1 MKCVVI
7 ACLLSLSLGS
17 VYFSEEFDDS
27 WTSRWVQST
36 KADYGKFELSA
47 GSWYVDPVADRGIR
61 TPTNSRSYA
70 LSAAFPTFSNANK
83 DLVVQFS
90 LKNEQNLDCGGGY
103 IKILPEGFDQ
113 PSFSG
118 ETPYLIMFGPDQCGS
133 ERRTHVL
140 LPHNGKNFI
149 NNKRIKCESD
159 NFSHLYTLVISSDN
173 TFKVLI
179 DNSEVTSGKIE
190 EYFDILPPKEID
202 DPSAKKPEDW
212 VDNPTIADV
221 NDVKPDG
228 WDDVPEFVT
237 DDSATKPE
245 DWSDETD
252 GEWKAPRRRNPE
264 YKGEWRQKTIP
275 NPDYKGPWVAP
286 KIANPDF
293 KEDKDLYKIGSAG
306 GVGIEIWQ
314 VTAGSIFD
322 NIWIGD
328 SVEEA
333 KEFSK
338 KTFAERKEKEA
349 EVKSKLDAEEAA
361 KREAERE
368 PEEDEDLSEYENIEG
383 RQDL

>member
-1 MKCVVI
+1 
-7 ACLLSLSLGS
+7 
-17 VYFSEEFDDS
+17 
-27 WTSRWVQST
+27 
-36 KADYGKFELSA
+36 
-47 GSWYVDPVADRGIR
+47 
-61 TPTNSRSYA
+61 
-70 LSAAFPTFSNANK
+70 
-83 DLVVQFS
+83 
-90 LKNEQNLDCGGGY
+90 
-103 IKILPEGFDQ
+103 
-113 PSFSG
+113 
-118 ETPYLIMFGPDQCGS
+118 
-133 ERRTHVL
+133 
-140 LPHNGKNFI
+140 
-149 NNKRIKCESD
+149 
-159 NFSHLYTLVISSDN
+159 LYTLILSSDN

-212 VDNPTIADV
+212 VDNPTVPDV

-245 DWSDETD
+245 DWNDETD

-264 YKGEWRQKTIP
+264 FKGEWRQKTIP

-286 KIANPDF
+286 KIANPDY
-293 KEDKDLYKIGSAG
+293 KENNDLYKIGSAG

-328 SVEEA
+328 SAEEA
-333 KEFSK
+333 KEFAK

-383 RQDL
+383 REDL